1 MTPRRL
7 RGHPGPSD
15 TESRR
20 TAVVAIL
27 ANVGVL
33 GAKGVAALLTGSAV
47 LLAETFHS
55 AADVLNELLLLLGV
69 VRSSRPADALHPRG
83 HGPDRWF
90 WSLLAAVGIL
100 VAGGLASV
108 AEGVRALL
116 DPRPLENVGVGFAVL
131 GVSAALE
138 GGSWWVARRQLRRDA
153 ELHGVE
159 SDELIDV
166 TTDPT
171 PVTVYF
177 EDSAAIAGLAIA
189 IVAMALHWAT
199 GDERWDAGGS
209 ALVGLL
215 LTVAAARLIRLNR
228 RLLLGSSAS
237 PEVAEHVSSVA
248 AGQPWVAEVATVDVL
263 VVGPGQ
269 ISVELEVVPRT
280 DLTVDHVVRRID
292 ELRGL
297 LVSHEGVSS
306 VALTLVP
313 PASRRTFDRAD
324 DGKTRDSF
332 DAREPS

>member
-33 GAKGVAALLTGSAV
+33 CAKGVAALLTGSAV
-47 LLAETFHS
+47 MLAETFHS

-215 LTVAAARLIRLNR
+215 LTVAAFGCLTTSYVSGEE
-228 RLLLGSSAS
+228 GSRSAF
-237 PEVAEHVSSVA
+237 SSLVL
-248 AGQPWVAEVATVDVL
+248 PVL
-263 VVGPGQ
+263 VAIVVVLIFDIANPHKGFIG
-269 ISVELEVVPRT
+269 ISQQSMI
-280 DLTVDHVVRRID
+280 DLKQSI
-292 ELRGL
+292 
-297 LVSHEGVSS
+297 
-306 VALTLVP
+306 AVP
-313 PASRRTFDRAD
+313 P
-324 DGKTRDSF
+324 GG
-332 DAREPS
+332 

>member
-15 TESRR
+15 GESRR

-33 GAKGVAALLTGSAV
+33 VAKGAAAVLTGSAV

-69 VRSSRPADALHPRG
+69 VRSARPADDLHPRG

-90 WSLLAAVGIL
+90 WSLLAAVGVL
-100 VAGGLASV
+100 VAGGLASI

-116 DPRPLENVGVGFAVL
+116 DPRPLENVGVGL
-131 GVSAALE
+131 GVLAASAALE
-138 GGSWWVARRQLRRDA
+138 GGSWLVARRQLRRDA
-153 ELHGVE
+153 ELHGVG

-171 PVTVYF
+171 PITVYV
-177 EDSAAIAGLAIA
+177 EDSAAIAGVAVA
-189 IVAMALHWAT
+189 FVAMVLHQLT
-199 GDERWDAGGS
+199 GAEQWDAGGGI
-209 ALVGLL
+209 LVGLL
-215 LTVAAARLIRLNR
+215 LTWAAARLIRLNR
-228 RLLLGSSAS
+228 RLILGSSAA
-237 PEVAEHVSSVA
+237 PTVAEHISSVTA
-248 AGQPWVAEVATVDVL
+248 EQSWVAAVATVDVL

-269 ISVELEVVPRT
+269 VTVELEVVPRT
-280 DLTVDHVVRRID
+280 DLTVDHVVGRID
-292 ELRGL
+292 ELRSL

-313 PASRRTFDRAD
+313 STFDQLPQ
-324 DGKTRDSF
+324 GKTPDSY
-332 DAREPS
+332 DARESP